1 MKYKVKIQE
10 IEGIAVK
17 VFDQIKNVFLDVEK
31 VYDTALMDAEQATH
45 FHRLYAQGDLEKV
58 SNSASTS
65 TVSSTISSTDTSTSD
80 VK

>member
-17 VFDQIKNVFLDVEK
+17 VFDQIKNVFLDVETI
-31 VYDTALMDAEQATH
+31 YDTALMDAEQATH

-58 SNSASTS
+58 SNVASTN
-65 TVSSTISSTDTSTSD
+65 TVSVSDTSTSD